1 MKNSIHC
8 CCVTTAPWLTSL
20 PQIHWWSLKF
30 ALCTGVPDSQQQKQE
45 GSHAGSGH
53 GKSPRSAAE
62 GSAALAQPHAA
73 SSLPLRPKPAAQ
85 PPPSEPPLFRTS
97 SRGERDW
104 KALSRCCAW
113 QLKRK
118 NCLTPGNNR
127 VRAGSGCCS
136 SSSSCWYG
144 RCSTLFHSALIAVF
158 HQLKARQL
166 SAGGSSWLSRLSCSG
181 RQQQSFTPAGESE
194 RQRNRDEEKHK

>member
-1 MKNSIHC
+1 MKFEIHF
-8 CCVTTAPWLTSL
+8 V
-20 PQIHWWSLKF
+20 H
-30 ALCTGVPDSQQQKQE
+30 E
-45 GSHAGSGH
+45 R
-53 GKSPRSAAE
+53 PRFPAAE
-62 GSAALAQPHAA
+62 AGELPRAERARQKPPDHGGGKRSPGSPPCLQQPAAA
-73 SSLPLRPKPAAQ
+73 SKTRSTATK
-85 PPPSEPPLFRTS
+85 PPSNDPPLLRIS

-127 VRAGSGCCS
+127 VLTRSCRCYC

-144 RCSTLFHSALIAVF
+144 RCSTLFHSAVIAVF

>member
-1 MKNSIHC
+1 MC
-8 CCVTTAPWLTSL
+8 P
-20 PQIHWWSLKF
+20 
-30 ALCTGVPDSQQQKQE
+30 GVPDSHQQEQE
-45 GSHAGSGH
+45 NSHAPGGH
-53 GKSPRSAAE
+53 GRSPRTAAE
-62 GSAALAQPHAA
+62 GSAPLAHPHPPAAA
-73 SSLPLRPKPAAQ
+73 SKTRSTATK
-85 PPPSEPPLFRTS
+85 PPSNDPPLLRIS

-127 VRAGSGCCS
+127 VLARSCCCCC

-144 RCSTLFHSALIAVF
+144 RCSTLFHSAVIAVF

-166 SAGGSSWLSRLSCSG
+166 SAGGSS
-181 RQQQSFTPAGESE
+181 
-194 RQRNRDEEKHK
+194 

>member
-1 MKNSIHC
+1 MCYHSI
-8 CCVTTAPWLTSL
+8 LTYRSSTNTLTKFEIHFVHKRPRFPAAEAREL
-20 PQIHWWSLKF
+20 PRTER
-30 ALCTGVPDSQQQKQE
+30 ARQKPLD
-45 GSHAGSGH
+45 H
-53 GKSPRSAAE
+53 GREKRSPRSTPC
-62 GSAALAQPHAA
+62 LQQPAAA
-73 SSLPLRPKPAAQ
+73 SKTRSTTTKP
-85 PPPSEPPLFRTS
+85 SSNDPPLFRIS

-104 KALSRCCAW
+104 KPLSRCCAW

-127 VRAGSGCCS
+127 VLARSCCCS

-166 SAGGSSWLSRLSCSG
+166 SAGGSS
-181 RQQQSFTPAGESE
+181 
-194 RQRNRDEEKHK
+194 